1 MGIQSFIDSW
11 LSKARAGIAVT
22 IAGAYVFC
30 IISSIL
36 IFKDPQLMQSLIETD
51 KILGMVVILLVGGT
65 D

>member
-1 MGIQSFIDSW
+1 MGVQSFIDSW